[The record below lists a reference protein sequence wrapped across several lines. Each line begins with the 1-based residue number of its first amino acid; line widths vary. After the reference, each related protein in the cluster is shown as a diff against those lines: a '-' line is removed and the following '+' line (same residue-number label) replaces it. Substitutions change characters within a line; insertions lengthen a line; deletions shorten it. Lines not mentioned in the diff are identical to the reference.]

1 MTNAKVRELA
11 ALQNRFAG
19 ALDERAVKE
28 ALRNEAEALAA
39 GARVEAPAGLARG
52 PALPTR

>member
-1 MTNAKVRELA
+1 VTNAKVRGLA

-28 ALRNEAEALAA
+28 ALPDEAEALAA
-39 GARVEAPAGLARG
+39 GARLELARPRPRTG
-52 PALPTR
+52 IA